1 MRIGDVARLAGV
13 STRTVRHYH
22 SIRLLP
28 EPDRLANGYRE
39 YSVLDASRLL
49 RVRHLVGVGLPLE
62 KIAGLLDP
70 TRSTISTE
78 LDQLEA
84 ALREQIAALSTQVES
99 VVALRSSLLPE
110 SPAQYDARHA
120 GARNTLEDRA
130 VRRFETDVSLLL
142 AAADPAMHKTLGATI
157 DALSSDPELTR
168 RIAAVAADL
177 FAVGPDTS
185 DATRDRIA
193 TEISAVISEAGLP
206 TDLGRASEELISQYR
221 RAAFTAS
228 QWDVLAR
235 LTA

>member
-22 SIRLLP
+22 AIGLLP
-28 EPDRLANGYRE
+28 EPERRANGYRE

-70 TRSTISTE
+70 THSSISTE

-84 ALREQIAALSTQVES
+84 ALREQIAALSNRLES

-110 SPAQYDARHA
+110 SPAQYDARDS
-120 GARNTLEDRA
+120 GARSALEDGA

-142 AAADPAMHKTLGATI
+142 AAADPEMHKTLGATI
-157 DALSSDPELTR
+157 DALSSDPDVTR
-168 RIAAVAADL
+168 RIAAVTTDL
-177 FAVGPDTS
+177 FAVGPATS

-206 TDLGRASEELISQYR
+206 NDLGGASGELISQYR
-221 RAAFTAS
+221 RAAFSAS
-228 QWDVLAR
+228 QLDVLAR
-235 LTA
+235 LTT